1 MSPSDAA
8 AAAANSNSNIR
19 VFVRWQDHVV
29 FAGEEVKCTITFKN
43 VARPPG
49 PPPTTPTKNPHPSP
63 RHLGAAAEQRMR
75 QPSPLGP
82 GHPVQSSSVAT
93 QGGNGR
99 AKGHADG
106 LAPPPSVRG
115 RGHGHRS
122 TLSLTVPSAAATSR
136 ARDSSI
142 PWSPIQNPASSSSS
156 RGGPPSSSSARSN
169 GNGHGHKRSVS
180 IVSLGSTKAM
190 DEVPDLNSS
199 PAKSQRPARGHARAS
214 SLQINSRLPFFG
226 GPKSGKAAS
235 FLRDAT
241 TEQTPD
247 YVPRP
252 HTATHPK
259 VQTSQQPSPL
269 FHASYPPNRNTLHS
283 PTEGPLTPSE
293 RTRNIFPWA
302 TSPSPKAS
310 PRAEQNTE
318 FRFPFT
324 KSSSSPDVVHGG
336 SPAGPIHEDNIMSP
350 TYSVAGESVR
360 SLPMRSRDPIPTIN
374 EHGAIPSAR
383 ILSTTSIGG
392 TPRSSGEFY
401 SMSNYSSET
410 LASEYVQPQP
420 LRMAGGRSG
429 HSRRPS
435 SFSPST
441 AKMPETLMMGYA
453 QIQGSFTLDGS
464 LVNLGP
470 FEQVKRKAVVG
481 GHGGGVIGVETTK
494 RDSGLLRGFGW
505 GSITSSIGELLG
517 GGELST
523 IKEMRGIASSK
534 SIPLLSTPQSILFV
548 DLQLAPGESKTFEYS
563 FKLPKGLPPTHRGK
577 AMKISY
583 SLVIGTQRPGGAKD
597 KHVKSVDVPFRVLGS
612 VNSHGEILGHDLMAP
627 YIILRDQA
635 RVKTIDNSNT
645 ASTTTLHNHNHQ
657 QQPQQARQKL
667 LGDKPAANED
677 SFLSYVDELLSSRSL
692 QLQNGARAPGL
703 LSPTASGP
711 PSRRQSNYSLN
722 SNTSSHFNPFGPQ
735 THMPALTAKEA
746 IDLAILR
753 SNIASHYSN
762 QSTNR
767 FEIARNGRRVAV
779 VMLARPAYRLGEQ
792 ITMAID
798 FEDAEIPCYA
808 VHVALETAER
818 VDSSLALRSEASVHR
833 VTRKVLVS
841 SSEATMFAKR
851 VVFTPTIPVTATPE
865 FVTSGV
871 SLEWKVRVEFVV
883 ASAEALERMGQSQV
897 LGQAQGQGMMGL
909 GITNIG
915 EEEYDIVSDE
925 EAERNG
931 VIEEEDEEE
940 EADEAHKGSEGKEEE
955 ERETRLVKAN
965 GSAAEGGNQKSRS
978 RPPMLRKNQ
987 TISERERE
995 RQRNAMQQQQQQ
1007 QPHPLLEEISR
1018 DDRGGLILVA
1028 AENLICESFEVAVPL
1043 KIYGAVGTGLEKL
1056 ERDEATEE
1064 GLPV

>member
-1 MSPSDAA
+1 
-8 AAAANSNSNIR
+8 
-19 VFVRWQDHVV
+19 
-29 FAGEEVKCTITFKN
+29 
-43 VARPPG
+43 
-49 PPPTTPTKNPHPSP
+49 
-63 RHLGAAAEQRMR
+63 
-75 QPSPLGP
+75 
-82 GHPVQSSSVAT
+82 
-93 QGGNGR
+93 
-99 AKGHADG
+99 
-106 LAPPPSVRG
+106 
-115 RGHGHRS
+115 
-122 TLSLTVPSAAATSR
+122 
-136 ARDSSI
+136 
-142 PWSPIQNPASSSSS
+142 
-156 RGGPPSSSSARSN
+156 
-169 GNGHGHKRSVS
+169 
-180 IVSLGSTKAM
+180 
-190 DEVPDLNSS
+190 
-199 PAKSQRPARGHARAS
+199 
-214 SLQINSRLPFFG
+214 
-226 GPKSGKAAS
+226 
-235 FLRDAT
+235 
-241 TEQTPD
+241 
-247 YVPRP
+247 
-252 HTATHPK
+252 
-259 VQTSQQPSPL
+259 
-269 FHASYPPNRNTLHS
+269 
-283 PTEGPLTPSE
+283 
-293 RTRNIFPWA
+293 
-302 TSPSPKAS
+302 
-310 PRAEQNTE
+310 
-318 FRFPFT
+318 
-324 KSSSSPDVVHGG
+324 
-336 SPAGPIHEDNIMSP
+336 
-350 TYSVAGESVR
+350 
-360 SLPMRSRDPIPTIN
+360 
-374 EHGAIPSAR
+374 
-383 ILSTTSIGG
+383 
-392 TPRSSGEFY
+392 
-401 SMSNYSSET
+401 MSNHSSET

-420 LRMAGGRSG
+420 LSMVGGRSG

-435 SFSPST
+435 SFSPNT
-441 AKMPETLMMGYA
+441 AKMPESLMMGYA

-494 RDSGLLRGFGW
+494 RDSRLLRGFGW

-635 RVKTIDNSNT
+635 RVQTVDNTNT
-645 ASTTTLHNHNHQ
+645 ASTTTFFNHNHQ
-657 QQPQQARQKL
+657 QQAQQTRQKL

-703 LSPTASGP
+703 LSPTASAP
-711 PSRRQSNYSLN
+711 PSRRPSNYSLN
-722 SNTSSHFNPFGPQ
+722 STTSSHFNPFGPQ
-735 THMPALTAKEA
+735 THMPVLTAKEA

-753 SNIASHYSN
+753 SNIASHDSN

-798 FEDAEIPCYA
+798 FEGAEIPCYA

-883 ASAEALERMGQSQV
+883 PSAEALDRMGQSQV
-897 LGQAQGQGMMGL
+897 LGQAQGQGQGMMGL
-909 GITNIG
+909 GITNNG
-915 EEEYDIVSDE
+915 EEEYEVVSDE

-931 VIEEEDEEE
+931 VIEEEEEE
-940 EADEAHKGSEGKEEE
+940 EDESHDGGEGEE

-965 GSAAEGGNQKSRS
+965 GSAAERGKQRSS

-987 TISERERE
+987 TLSERERE
-995 RQRNAMQQQQQQ
+995 REKNMQQLQVQQQQ

-1018 DDRGGLILVA
+1018 DDRGGLVLVA

-1043 KIYGAVGTGLEKL
+1043 RIYGAVGTGLEKL
-1056 ERDEATEE
+1056 ERDEATDE